1 MAKRFDYYARL
12 STKDKAVYRASDAI
26 KDVAIPDADAL
37 HVHVVAVESALASG
51 KRLATSKAVNDL
63 VRALLKQLGASHVGV
78 DVRLVRPQRESSELH
93 GLYTYETEDAPPR
106 IEVWMKTGAHERV
119 VAFRSFLRTVLHEVA
134 HHLDVTLFALTD
146 SFHTQGFFQRES
158 SLMRQL
164 VPPRERSAKK
174 ESAPPKPT
182 TRKGKQLSL
191 F

>member
-1 MAKRFDYYARL
+1 MSKRFDYYARL
-12 STKDKAVYRASDAI
+12 SAKDKAVYRASDAI
-26 KDVAIPDADAL
+26 KEVVIPDVRAL
-37 HVHVVAVESALASG
+37 HVHVSAIESALASA

-78 DVRLVRPQRESSELH
+78 HVRLVRPQRESSELH

-119 VAFRSFLRTVLHEVA
+119 VAFRTFLRTVLHEVA
-134 HHLDVTLFALTD
+134 HHLDVALYELTD

-164 VPPRERSAKK
+164 APAPERAPKK
-174 ESAPPKPT
+174 EPAPAERT
-182 TRKGKQLSL
+182 SRKAKQLSL